1 MLYPGTDLEWIF
13 FLEGCAPPWRTFSKK
28 YANCQLNTVR
38 PAPSVPVMSCVTLQ
52 LPSSEQKMNAP
63 KSQTPSPVCLS
74 THTILDKAAEPQE
87 MRSHPASRHRPLGAE
102 RSTFAVKM
110 FSEERDDTASWARL
124 TIVDETRRYKIAPMA
139 SVRTGVLERLTFR
152 KAAGDPEDVLPRETV
167 WTLKG

>member
-1 MLYPGTDLEWIF
+1 MRHPLPSNVHPKSFLFFRRGARTGLRLKMGLLYCFI
-13 FLEGCAPPWRTFSKK
+13 
-28 YANCQLNTVR
+28 
-38 PAPSVPVMSCVTLQ
+38 TLQ
-52 LPSSEQKMNAP
+52 LPSSEQKVSIKKMNAP

-74 THTILDKAAEPQE
+74 THILDKAAEPQE

-102 RSTFAVKM
+102 RSTFAVKI

-139 SVRTGVLERLTFR
+139 SVRTGDLERLTFR
-152 KAAGDPEDVLPRETV
+152 KAAGDPEDVLPRETL